1 MIRYLSKK
9 WCILCTAMVVL
20 IVLRL
25 DQISAD
31 RLEDGLVWTCDGA
44 APVPSRV
51 THHGGSTGHQV
62 RRLLIVGLLST
73 CFRSFTVKR
82 SHFSENCNEAADN
95 INSGVENVIQI
106 MEKSLRSSPDSGI
119 EEDSK
124 NGNVMEDNIS
134 ASVGDEK
141 ENVKAEDMEIVP
153 NNNSSENVSVI
164 EGEKKTENVNET
176 LAENN
181 VCENTDPNS
190 LNTDE
195 TEKPLVV
202 EEDKVREDDIQDVHE
217 VVDSTAKE
225 VDYGDTEEVKL
236 LESEYENKPSQE
248 QEEPSPAPPSP
259 AASSKSNFWE
269 NLHGKNKDEN
279 VTENIDQDDK
289 KSVAKE
295 GAEEIDSEE
304 KKKMD
309 LDDAAITVDITNS
322 EESINTLTIDQNK
335 NKNNAAAEAEAVDTA
350 NNEEIFNDSLIEVTR
365 EDIELKL
372 KESNPLV
379 DGEIAAEK
387 SKDVTLQLDPDASA
401 ENTDKT
407 LRKTTPHPM
416 SRVAAL
422 KKEDSEDVT
431 HFSVKPNCS
440 TPHDTKIDDL
450 EDDEDN
456 ELRKLSWDSE
466 GDERVDL
473 GLEDGSS
480 LKVQVECYWYCR
492 I

>member
-1 MIRYLSKK
+1 M
-9 WCILCTAMVVL
+9 
-20 IVLRL
+20 
-25 DQISAD
+25 
-31 RLEDGLVWTCDGA
+31 WTCGHS
-44 APVPSRV
+44 APVRSRV

-62 RRLLIVGLLST
+62 LRLLIVGLLST

-82 SHFSENCNEAADN
+82 SHFSENCNETEDN

-124 NGNVMEDNIS
+124 NGNIMEDNIS

-153 NNNSSENVSVI
+153 NNISSENVSVI
-164 EGEKKTENVNET
+164 EGEKKAKNVDET
-176 LAENN
+176 LGENK
-181 VCENTDPNS
+181 VYENTDQDTQNS
-190 LNTDE
+190 YETDE
-195 TEKPLVV
+195 TLVV
-202 EEDKVREDDIQDVHE
+202 EEEKVGEDDIQNVQE
-217 VVDSTAKE
+217 VVDSASKE
-225 VDYGDTEEVKL
+225 VDCGDTEEVKL
-236 LESEYENKPSQE
+236 PASECENETSQE
-248 QEEPSPAPPSP
+248 QEEPSPPSP

-279 VTENIDQDDK
+279 LTESIDRDDK

-295 GAEEIDSEE
+295 GAKEIDSEE
-304 KKKMD
+304 KKMD
-309 LDDAAITVDITNS
+309 LDGAVIAVDITNN
-322 EESINTLTIDQNK
+322 EESINTLTIDHNK
-335 NKNNAAAEAEAVDTA
+335 NTAAEEEEAEDAA
-350 NNEEIFNDSLIEVTR
+350 NKEEISNDSLIEVTR

-372 KESNPLV
+372 KESNPIV
-379 DGEIAAEK
+379 EGDIAAEK

-401 ENTDKT
+401 ENADKT

-466 GDERVDL
+466 SDERVDL

-480 LKVQVECYWYCR
+480 LKVQVR
-492 I
+492 

>member
-1 MIRYLSKK
+1 
-9 WCILCTAMVVL
+9 
-20 IVLRL
+20 
-25 DQISAD
+25 
-31 RLEDGLVWTCDGA
+31 
-44 APVPSRV
+44 
-51 THHGGSTGHQV
+51 
-62 RRLLIVGLLST
+62 
-73 CFRSFTVKR
+73 
-82 SHFSENCNEAADN
+82 
-95 INSGVENVIQI
+95 

-124 NGNVMEDNIS
+124 NGNIMEDNIS
-134 ASVGDEK
+134 ASVVDEK

-164 EGEKKTENVNET
+164 EGEKKAKNVDET
-176 LAENN
+176 LGENK
-181 VCENTDPNS
+181 VYENTDQDTLNS
-190 LNTDE
+190 DE
-195 TEKPLVV
+195 TEETLVV
-202 EEDKVREDDIQDVHE
+202 EEEKVGEDDIQNVQE
-217 VVDSTAKE
+217 VVDSIAKE
-225 VDYGDTEEVKL
+225 VDCGDTEEVKL
-236 LESEYENKPSQE
+236 PASECENETSQE
-248 QEEPSPAPPSP
+248 QEEPSPPSP

-279 VTENIDQDDK
+279 LTESIDRDDK

-295 GAEEIDSEE
+295 GSKEIDSEE
-304 KKKMD
+304 KKMD
-309 LDDAAITVDITNS
+309 LDGAVIAVDITNN
-322 EESINTLTIDQNK
+322 EESINTLTIDHNK
-335 NKNNAAAEAEAVDTA
+335 NTAAEEEEAEDAA
-350 NNEEIFNDSLIEVTR
+350 NKEEISNDSLIEVTR

-372 KESNPLV
+372 KESNPIV
-379 DGEIAAEK
+379 EGDIAAEK

-401 ENTDKT
+401 ENVDKT

-416 SRVAAL
+416 SRIAAL

-466 GDERVDL
+466 SDERVDL

-480 LKVQVECYWYCR
+480 LKVQVG
-492 I
+492 